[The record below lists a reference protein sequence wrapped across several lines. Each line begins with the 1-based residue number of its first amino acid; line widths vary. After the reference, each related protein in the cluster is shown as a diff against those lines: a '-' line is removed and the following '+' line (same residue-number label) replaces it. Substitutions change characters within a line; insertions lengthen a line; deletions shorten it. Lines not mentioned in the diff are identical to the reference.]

1 MSESKTPLHVR
12 ATNLG
17 LSGALEVCQTC
28 GTAQCPSQIESG
40 ECFYCI
46 SRKLKAEL
54 AAMKQKCE
62 SIGVIRDNQ
71 SRCIG
76 DWMNYRDRI
85 ETELAAERK
94 RVAIL
99 DQENDRLNE
108 ELTAS
113 HAQNQRLLSLVRL
126 QRGELHQKNAI
137 SDEEYAALAADVA
150 SRSVLDTHD
159 TLRGEIEVLEKQI
172 QKCDKALAAS
182 HAREVQ
188 LRDAIKR
195 IPEDREL
202 PAHAWK
208 AIIATESLPAPRVVP
223 LALAEKLAD
232 GFRRIKEIYS
242 QNTPAR
248 EVAHEALREYEAWR
262 SAK

>member
-1 MSESKTPLHVR
+1 MNQAMNESKTPRTDYL
-12 ATNLG
+12 AKQG
-17 LSGALEVCQTC
+17 DAELSDLYAH
-28 GTAQCPSQIESG
+28 ARQIETELDAEHQDKMTAIELLNERG
-40 ECFYCI
+40 G
-46 SRKLKAEL
+46 KLTAL
-54 AAMKQKCE
+54 M
-62 SIGVIRDNQ
+62 G
-71 SRCIG
+71 
-76 DWMNYRDRI
+76 
-85 ETELAAERK
+85 ELAAERK

-262 SAK
+262 AAK